1 MKPRSHIR
9 NRFVF
14 IGDVALIIISVLGSF
29 ALRLDVVELPFY
41 FPAAMLMCAVALAIK
56 IPVFY
61 FFGLYRRLWVYASTG
76 ELRLITAA
84 VTAASVLT
92 SGVMALLIVTGNVY
106 PGMPRSALGI
116 DWLLSL
122 VLIGGSRFALRILAE
137 QSAAPRA
144 GGKGRRVLIIGAGDA
159 GALVVR
165 ELQKTSQLNLVPV
178 GFLDDDPAK
187 QKHSIHGVMVIGKVN
202 DLESAIDLH
211 RIDEVIIAIPS
222 APGQLVR
229 MVNDVCRLRGIPS
242 RTMPGIYELIG
253 GRVSVSRLREVD
265 ITDLLRREPVRVND
279 EAVGAALEGK
289 RVLVTGAGGSIGREL
304 CRQIARREPSQ
315 LVLLGHGEN
324 SIFEILLELQNDYPD
339 LPLSPVIADI
349 RNPERLDQIFR
360 EHKPQIVFH
369 AAAHKHVPLMEINIV
384 EAITNNVIG
393 THNVVQAALDHRVE
407 RFVIISTDKA
417 VRPSSIYGAT
427 KRLAE
432 MIVLEASKQVNR
444 YASTQVDDANM
455 QNATRNTQHA
465 TPNIAKYPAGTQ
477 QAFTVVRFGNVLGSR
492 GSIIP
497 LFKQQIANGGP
508 VTITHPDM
516 YRFFMTIPEAVY
528 LVLQAASM
536 ENGGETFVLNMG
548 EPVRIL
554 DLAEDL
560 IRLSGLEPHRDV
572 EIEYTG
578 IRPGEKLTEEL
589 WDEGTPLAPTLHPDI
604 FRLESDASSL
614 NLSLPQVIDSL
625 SRLSRSNDTQ
635 AIIKLLGELIPN
647 SSIHHSSESKVKSQT
662 SLLTFDL

>member
-1 MKPRSHIR
+1 VDARIRPRQHVR
-9 NRFVF
+9 NRFVL
-14 IGDVALIIISVLGSF
+14 IGDIALIIISVLGSF

-41 FPAAMLMCAVALAIK
+41 FPAAVLMSAVALAIK
-56 IPVFY
+56 IPTYY

-76 ELRLITAA
+76 ELRLITTA
-84 VTAASVLT
+84 VTTASVLT
-92 SGVMALLIVTGNVY
+92 SGVMLLLISAGMVL

-137 QSAAPRA
+137 QSVVTRVNGKTKRA
-144 GGKGRRVLIIGAGDA
+144 LIIGAGDA

-165 ELQKTSQLNLVPV
+165 ELQKTSQLNLIPV
-178 GFLDDDPAK
+178 GFLDDDPSK
-187 QKHSIHGVMVIGKVN
+187 QKHVVHGVTVIGKVD
-202 DLESAIDLH
+202 DLDSTIDQH
-211 RIDEVIIAIPS
+211 NINEVIIAIPS
-222 APGQLVR
+222 APGRLVR
-229 MVNDVCRLRGIPS
+229 MVNDVCRRQNVVS

-253 GRVSVSRLREVD
+253 GRVSISRLREVD

-304 CRQIARREPSQ
+304 CRQIARRNPSE

-324 SIFEILLELQNDYPD
+324 SIFEILLELEYDYPD
-339 LPLSPVIADI
+339 LTLHPVIADI
-349 RNPERLDQIFR
+349 RNQERLAQVFTQ
-360 EHKPQIVFH
+360 HQPQVVFH
-369 AAAHKHVPLMEINIV
+369 AAAHKHVPLMEINVV
-384 EAITNNVIG
+384 EAVTNNVIG
-393 THNVVQAALDHRVE
+393 TNNVVQTSLAQNIE
-407 RFVIISTDKA
+407 RFVLISTDKA
-417 VRPSSIYGAT
+417 VRPSSVYGAT

-432 MIVLEASKQVNR
+432 MIVLDIAHT
-444 YASTQVDDANM
+444 TQ
-455 QNATRNTQHA
+455 R
-465 TPNIAKYPAGTQ
+465 
-477 QAFTVVRFGNVLGSR
+477 AFTVVRFGNVLGSR

-497 LFKQQIANGGP
+497 KFKNQIANGGP

-560 IRLSGLEPHRDV
+560 IRLSGLEPLRDI
-572 EIEYTG
+572 EIAYTG
-578 IRPGEKLTEEL
+578 IRPGEKLSEEL
-589 WDEGTPLAPTLHPDI
+589 WDEGTPLLPTLHPDI
-604 FRLESDASSL
+604 SRLETDASLSTDSL
-614 NLSLPQVIDSL
+614 SQAIDSL
-625 SRLSRSNDTQ
+625 SRFSHSDNTEG
-635 AIIKLLGELIPN
+635 IVNLLDELIPG
-647 SSIHHSSESKVKSQT
+647 SSIRETPQPDIT
-662 SLLTFDL
+662 SVI